1 MIRKGNK
8 NQEQKKTIKNLNMVN
23 GKMELIKLMEEF
35 MQSIFL
41 KTIVQ

>member
-8 NQEQKKTIKNLNMVN
+8 NQEQKKTLKNLNMVN

>member
-8 NQEQKKTIKNLNMVN
+8 NQEQKKTLKNLNMVN
-23 GKMELIKLMEEF
+23 GKMELIKLVEEF

>member
-8 NQEQKKTIKNLNMVN
+8 NQEQKETLKNLNMVN

>member
-8 NQEQKKTIKNLNMVN
+8 NQEQKKTLKNLNMLN
-23 GKMELIKLMEEF
+23 GKMELIELMKEF

-41 KTIVQ
+41 KTMVQ

>member
-8 NQEQKKTIKNLNMVN
+8 NQEQKKTLNNLNMLN
-23 GKMELIKLMEEF
+23 GKMELIELMKEF

-41 KTIVQ
+41 KTMVQ

>member
-8 NQEQKKTIKNLNMVN
+8 NQEQKKTLKNLNMVN
-23 GKMELIKLMEEF
+23 GKMELIKLMEEL

>member
-8 NQEQKKTIKNLNMVN
+8 NQKQKKTLKNLNMVN

>member
-8 NQEQKKTIKNLNMVN
+8 NQEQKKTLKNLNMIN